1 MKVLISI
8 LIALGLVF
16 TAPAFAK
23 GPGGAGKGSHNG
35 ESIKTH
41 RGVMGEKAGD
51 KAVNIREMEQERLE
65 QAEEKI
71 KETEGIKE
79 EKQEKVSE
87 KSQKAKKGLE
97 KQREKKAEQ
106 VQKELDKGSE
116 KGQEAREA
124 RKKWWRFWGEGE

>member
-1 MKVLISI
+1 MKT
-8 LIALGLVF
+8 LIAAMITLIFLF

-23 GPGGAGKGSHNG
+23 GPGGEGKGSHNG
-35 ESIKTH
+35 EDIKTH

-51 KAVNIREMEQERLE
+51 KAVNIREMEQEKLE
-65 QAEEKI
+65 RAEEVQ
-71 KETEGIKE
+71 E
-79 EKQEKVSE
+79 EKQEKVKE
-87 KSQKAKKGLE
+87 KSQKTKKGLE